1 MTTEIRLTHALSAD
15 AWGAPVTTE
24 EHAARCAYMTEWLSA
39 HEGDDLSITVRP
51 TRQGEVEGCRI
62 RGEGPDVRRG
72 SRIEDASEGR
82 VTEAQLAD
90 LLGRAWAAACQIS
103 ATDDDVRALGAEA
116 DAARLD
122 VERAI
127 DRSDSHTE
135 VVTLEYSDAR
145 AEALLAASDD
155 SVDAGRVVEFWGTSE
170 AGDEWRV
177 HLRRTTNA

>member
-1 MTTEIRLTHALSAD
+1 MTTEIRLTHVLSAD

-72 SRIEDASEGR
+72 SYIEDASDGR
-82 VTEAQLAD
+82 VTEAQLTD
-90 LLGRAWAAACQIS
+90 LLGRAWVAACQIS

-116 DAARLD
+116 EAAGDDATAQLAR
-122 VERAI
+122 RALAR
-127 DRSDSHTE
+127 DSVARSQ
-135 VVTLEYSDAR
+135 
-145 AEALLAASDD
+145 AEAMII
-155 SVDAGRVVEFWGTSE
+155 ET
-170 AGDEWRV
+170 
-177 HLRRTTNA
+177 RTRAMANA